1 MKRDL
6 GWTEMQTQVYWHSW
20 CPDNGDAKFFLN
32 RHKFLP
38 SGQTGTWLVQY
49 CVNWEMY
56 HKLTFWYTFQF
67 SVVDSPSRIFSS
79 EPVVSSYNPQTVWR
93 CGGGNVW
100 HQRKRTIDGEHAWGF
115 VVTEWS
121 WLFGAW
127 GHSLQALSYCG
138 KRPKQ
143 CCWAGT
149 YLPSINFC
157 FSSIIP
163 QYWST
168 LTLHFFIDMD

>member
-100 HQRKRTIDGEHAWGF
+100 HQRKRTIDGMSTMRAMDAIRACLNGPHDSARLHKTNVNVADWHEH
-115 VVTEWS
+115 V
-121 WLFGAW
+121 LM
-127 GHSLQALSYCG
+127 LQVCV
-138 KRPKQ
+138 PV
-143 CCWAGT
+143 
-149 YLPSINFC
+149 
-157 FSSIIP
+157 
-163 QYWST
+163 
-168 LTLHFFIDMD
+168 